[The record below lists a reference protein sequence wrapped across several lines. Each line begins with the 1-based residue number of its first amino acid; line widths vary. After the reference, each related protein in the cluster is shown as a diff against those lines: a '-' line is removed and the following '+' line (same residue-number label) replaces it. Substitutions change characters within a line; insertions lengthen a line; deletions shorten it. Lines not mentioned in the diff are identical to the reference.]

1 MLRLITFAIAI
12 ALLPV
17 LLSSTFASAL
27 GLPTNPSPPD
37 LSGIAWIDNDTFLA
51 IHDAKFPEEAAAPK
65 ASLLTLPSQLGGT
78 LVTPLNVT
86 WPREGNPGSDLECV
100 AQIPDQT
107 REITRFLLG
116 ESGDNDRGSKRIL
129 LAELDNNTLIAKDTV
144 PWPIDIYNVEGCA
157 VTAIGD
163 ELVFIF
169 AERAQ
174 GSSTT
179 NISSAALQLDPLRFG
194 PVNSVEYR
202 APIEDEVDSGF
213 RPVSALEIDEKGNIL
228 TASAIDPDVDTG
240 PFSSQVWLAGHIS
253 ADQSAT
259 PPISLLDSP
268 ELLATLDGL
277 KVEGLATR
285 PTVNGS
291 DIEVVIGTDDEY
303 NGGVL
308 RVLPRTVMGNTTV
321 LTD

>member
-1 MLRLITFAIAI
+1 MLRLIAFVVFI
-12 ALLPV
+12 ALIPV
-17 LLSSTFASAL
+17 FLGSSFTSAQ

-37 LSGIAWIDNDTFLA
+37 LSGIAWIANDTFLA
-51 IHDAKFPEEAAAPK
+51 IHDAKFPDEPAEPR

-78 LVTPLNVT
+78 VVTPLNVI
-86 WPREGNPGSDLECV
+86 WPREGNPGSDLECM
-100 AQIPDQT
+100 AKIPDQNRDKT
-107 REITRFLLG
+107 QFLLG

-129 LAELDNNTLIAKDTV
+129 TAVLDNNTLIVNDSV
-144 PWPIDIYNVEGCA
+144 PWPMDIYNVEGCA

-194 PVNSVEYR
+194 PVNSVEYQ
-202 APIEDEVDSGF
+202 APIEGEVDSGF
-213 RPVSALEIDEKGNIL
+213 RPVSALEIDDKGNIL
-228 TASAIDPDVDTG
+228 IASAIDPDVDTG
-240 PFSSQVWLAGHIS
+240 PFSSQVWLAGHINADRS
-253 ADQSAT
+253 AAS
-259 PPISLLDSP
+259 PISLLDSP

-277 KVEGLATR
+277 KVEGLASR

-291 DIEVVIGTDDEY
+291 DREIIIGTDDEY